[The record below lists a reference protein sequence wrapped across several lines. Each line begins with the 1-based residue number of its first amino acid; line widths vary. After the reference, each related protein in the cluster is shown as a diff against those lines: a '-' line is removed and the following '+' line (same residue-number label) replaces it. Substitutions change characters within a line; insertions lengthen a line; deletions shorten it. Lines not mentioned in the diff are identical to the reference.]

1 MRTRSQTQ
9 RTSTKTHE
17 HDVETRAMAVMC
29 WLKGDSYRMI
39 GKQMGLAYST
49 VRNFVLKYQEAGS
62 VKNKPR
68 CGGPQ
73 KLMAEDVEMLKHDV
87 LEDRESRTMPLA
99 DITTK
104 LNNMLTINVSQT
116 TVRRILKKQG
126 IKCHAAAV
134 KPFVSETNAA
144 KRVAWCQERLNWKI
158 EDWEKVYIYGFIL
171 VLHLPFDF
179 SLHLLF
185 VFVCIYFLLFV
196 LHLFEYLT

>member
-1 MRTRSQTQ
+1 MKTRSQTQ

-49 VRNFVLKYQEAGS
+49 IRNLVLKYQEAGS

-73 KLMAEDVEMLKHDV
+73 KLKAEDIEKLKHDV
-87 LEDRESRTMPLA
+87 LEDRASRTMPLA
-99 DITTK
+99 DITMK
-104 LNNMLTINVSQT
+104 LNNILTTDVSQT
-116 TVRRILKKQG
+116 TVRRTLKKQG

-134 KPFVSETNAA
+134 KPFVSEINAV

-158 EDWEKVYIYGFIL
+158 KDWEKVCICSFIL
-171 VLHLPFDF
+171 VLY
-179 SLHLLF
+179 LLF
-185 VFVCIYFLLFV
+185 APAFCICLSI
-196 LHLFEYLT
+196 